1 MATIDLDDLL
11 LVERPEQLTRA
22 QVLYLRDHPEIL
34 PLIGDRETVTTR
46 HLWRILLLAVILV
59 ALSKVNAIK
68 FDNAID
74 QLLASVAVDFVFEM
88 GAALI
93 GSVATVIFIQ
103 HQQKKQFIENI
114 QFRAKLQQ
122 MIDDLDEAPGD
133 RQPSSTNR
141 PG

>member
-34 PLIGDRETVTTR
+34 SLIGDRETVTTR
-46 HLWRILLLAVILV
+46 HLWRILLLAVVLV
-59 ALSKVNAIK
+59 ALSKVIAIK